1 MHLDL
6 KLTGTL
12 LFMESTA
19 TWVITIGVLAGIII
33 FDLSLAIIRR
43 NKPTTIF
50 ESAFWT
56 VIYIGTA
63 IAFGA
68 LLPHWTSQQS
78 QKEFFAGWLTEYALS
93 VDNIFVFII
102 LLTHLKVQKEKQ
114 QLVLLLGIMLTI
126 GIRGLLIPLGAA
138 LISRFSSIFF
148 LFGAFLIYTAYTLA
162 KENEDEEWKEGRV
175 VASLK
180 ARGLSIFSIALI
192 ALGLTNLVFS
202 LDSIPAIFG
211 LTKDAYIVTTA
222 NVFALMGLRQL
233 YFLLEGLLARLIF
246 LSKGLSFILA
256 FIGLKMI
263 MEAFHGI
270 GIHELAGVHIP
281 EVSLEV
287 SLGVI
292 VASLAITTVASLTA
306 TRKDGTAIV

>member
-1 MHLDL
+1 
-6 KLTGTL
+6 
-12 LFMESTA
+12 MESTS
-19 TWVITIGVLAGIII
+19 TWLITVAILAAII
-33 FDLSLAIIRR
+33 FFDLAIAVIRR
-43 NKPTTIF
+43 NKPTTMG
-50 ESAFWT
+50 EASFWT
-56 VIYIGTA
+56 VFYIGTA
-63 IAFGA
+63 ILFGT
-68 LLPHWTSQQS
+68 LMPHWTGAEG

-102 LLTHLKVQKEKQ
+102 ILTNLKVQKEKQ

-138 LISRFSSIFF
+138 LIEKFASIFF
-148 LFGAFLIYTAYTLA
+148 LFGAFLVYTAFELA
-162 KENEDEEWKEGRV
+162 RENEDDEWKEGRV
-175 VASLK
+175 VALLK
-180 ARGLSIFSIALI
+180 KRGFSTFAIALV

-211 LTKDAYIVTTA
+211 LTKDPYIVTTA

-233 YFLLEGLLARLIF
+233 FFLLEGLLTRLVY

-256 FIGLKMI
+256 FIGIKMV

-270 GIHELAGVHIP
+270 GIDDIAGVHIP

-292 VASLAITTVASLTA
+292 VASLIVTTVASLTA
-306 TRKDGTAIV
+306 TRKDGSEIV